1 MPDQPPL
8 WQDVRWIV
16 ATLFA
21 LWGAGLS
28 TFQQIV
34 KRREQRPE
42 ISVSVR
48 KTIAVG
54 AGPRTDHFSIDV
66 RNTGRVDVFFKSARC
81 SFEVEGAEPR
91 LMLNLFTCD
100 TSFPAVLRPG
110 NSFSIL
116 APRDATFVQ
125 SVRSVLPNGRIRLRA
140 DVWDAIDR
148 RFVSNW
154 VDVEEPQS
162 TTTP

>member
-28 TFQQIV
+28 TYQQVI
-34 KRREQRPE
+34 KKREQRPG
-42 ISVSVR
+42 ISVVVS
-48 KTIAVG
+48 KTIAFG
-54 AGPRTDHFSIDV
+54 AGPTTEHFSIDV
-66 RNTGRVDVFFKSARC
+66 KNVGHADVFFKSARC
-81 SFEVEGAEPR
+81 SFEVAGVDTR

-100 TSFPAVLRPG
+100 TAFPAAVRPG

-116 APRDATFVQ
+116 APRDATFFQ
-125 SVRSVLPNGRIRLRA
+125 SVRHILPNGPIRLRA

-148 RFVSNW
+148 RFVSDW
-154 VDVEEPQS
+154 VDVEEPEP
-162 TTTP
+162 TGK